1 MLRRIIEALA
11 RLMAILGGLVL
22 TALIV
27 MTCLSISGRWLNGV
41 LHGPLFDGSS
51 FAAWALGLGIGPING
66 DFELIEAGMAFCIF
80 AFLPIAQLQGGHASV
95 DILTN
100 RFGLTTNRILS
111 VLWSLLFAFVMVVI
125 AWQLWQG
132 TEAKARY
139 GETTYLIQFPIWW
152 AYGAAL
158 AGAGVTAL
166 VSVYIAVVRMAE
178 AVTRTDIL
186 PSEGGGH

>member
-1 MLRRIIEALA
+1 
-11 RLMAILGGLVL
+11 
-22 TALIV
+22 
-27 MTCLSISGRWLNGV
+27 
-41 LHGPLFDGSS
+41 
-51 FAAWALGLGIGPING
+51 
-66 DFELIEAGMAFCIF
+66 MAFCIF
-80 AFLPIAQLQGGHASV
+80 AFLPIAQLTGGHASV

-100 RFGLTTNRILS
+100 CFGLTANRILS

-166 VSVYIAVVRMAE
+166 VAVYIAVVRMAE